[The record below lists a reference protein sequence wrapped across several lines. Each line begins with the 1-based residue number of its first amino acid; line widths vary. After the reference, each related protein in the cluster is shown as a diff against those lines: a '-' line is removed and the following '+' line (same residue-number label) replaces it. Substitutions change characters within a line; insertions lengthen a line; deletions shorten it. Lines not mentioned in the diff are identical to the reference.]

1 MRPGSVQAVRSISF
15 CAEHTLQKRE
25 NIISPGRDSETMNYT
40 ICPKCGKDTKRLID
54 SLCQECFFESSDL
67 VKVPQVLH
75 AQVCS
80 NCGAHFNRGRW
91 TNDYDIDEIV
101 IRTVEDELLIH
112 EKAEDIELY
121 IEPRQMTPHLY
132 RVRVEVD
139 ATIIGERLHQQVET
153 EVRIGRMACDMCSRI
168 SGGYFESILQIRAT
182 NRRLNDEEKKECMA
196 IVNSILKRM
205 RKKGDRMAF
214 ISNSIDDREGIDL
227 YMGSANASRDIC
239 KEVVS
244 ELGGTF
250 SESPNLFTRKDGKDV
265 YRITFALRLPEF
277 MPGDIIE
284 FGENVIEVRKFGKNV
299 TGTNLISGSKYL
311 SKPDEIQDAK
321 LVGRREDAVRTVV
334 VATEDDELMVLDP
347 ENYETVTIK
356 KPLLFS
362 AEAGDEVPAIKT
374 SNGIVVLTEDSPDT
388 D

>member
-1 MRPGSVQAVRSISF
+1 
-15 CAEHTLQKRE
+15 
-25 NIISPGRDSETMNYT
+25 
-40 ICPKCGKDTKRLID
+40 
-54 SLCQECFFESSDL
+54 
-67 VKVPQVLH
+67 LH

-139 ATIIGERLHQQVET
+139 ATIIGEKIHQEIET

-182 NRRLNDEEKKECMA
+182 NRRLSDEEKKECMA

-239 KEVVS
+239 KEVIS
-244 ELGGTF
+244 ELGGTS

-374 SNGIVVLTEDSPDT
+374 SNGIVVLTEDNPDT